1 MEDIIFWAVIPAGSS
16 RISTVLLQIVE
27 RIERTRYRREAP
39 RRPGFHQKSI

>member
-1 MEDIIFWAVIPAGSS
+1 MEDIIFWAVILVGSS

-27 RIERTRYRREAP
+27 RIERTGCRREA